1 MAGLSDNDFSFF
13 EAKSPDTNDTNNGG
27 KRNTKTSLG
36 QSPGVKNSD
45 LLIGLFS
52 APDTSIPDTSTT
64 NTTNTSLV
72 GMGTGTMATSL
83 KPIVNNSNKFSTAPS
98 GVFSNTKSESATS
111 GVNDDDD
118 FGDFVDSSS
127 SNTEFISV
135 NPTVITD
142 SSSALQHTQNPIFAS
157 FPFIASSTPNKDQI
171 IDHNTINVTHNTG
184 FTGVSNN
191 LLSPQTK
198 KPNHL
203 DHVSNI
209 SNQPSPLLPEMPHE
223 LTSNSVRTTQKDSDT
238 DTTLCTHEQKPQTSN
253 VFESANNENFKDL
266 TSSSISSNS
275 LTTITDVSP
284 TNVSALISENTILE
298 TKKSSVE
305 EKELNMFDNVPSSSE
320 LIRIFNDKVLHF
332 VDQLF
337 EKLVPL
343 PYALKKRVLA
353 NIGTKKFLDGYL
365 ATVQVGIM
373 ILEGRYR
380 RLHRYLSNKSLQA
393 DNHDDPDSDRLAR
406 EFVRIW
412 TTEIAPRLRTA
423 GLRPVELSRVPLSV
437 TSTSQMPE
445 SSPTCAVCGLARNE
459 QPSVYL
465 LSSGLR
471 WEEKSGTGH
480 LNCLRFW
487 AHRHVYGITI

>member
-1 MAGLSDNDFSFF
+1 MAGLSNNDFSFF
-13 EAKSPDTNDTNNGG
+13 EAKSLDTKNGG

-36 QSPGVKNSD
+36 TNVKNSD

-64 NTTNTSLV
+64 KTTNIPLAE
-72 GMGTGTMATSL
+72 MGTGTMATSL
-83 KPIVNNSNKFSTAPS
+83 KRGISNSNKFSTAQS
-98 GVFSNTKSESATS
+98 GVFSNTKSETATS
-111 GVNDDDD
+111 GVNNDDDD

-127 SNTEFISV
+127 SNNDFISG
-135 NPTVITD
+135 NPTVITN
-142 SSSALQHTQNPIFAS
+142 SSSALQHTQNSTFAS
-157 FPFIASSTPNKDQI
+157 FPFIVSSTPNKDQI
-171 IDHNTINVTHNTG
+171 INHNTVNVIHNTG
-184 FTGVSNN
+184 FTGGSNN
-191 LLSPQTK
+191 LPSPQTK
-198 KPNHL
+198 KPNPL
-203 DHVSNI
+203 DHISNI
-209 SNQPSPLLPEMPHE
+209 SNQPLPLIQETSHE
-223 LTSNSVRTTQKDSDT
+223 PTSNSVRTTQKNLDT
-238 DTTLCTHEQKPQTSN
+238 DTTLGSREQKPQASN
-253 VFESANNENFKDL
+253 VFESTNNENFKGL
-266 TSSSISSNS
+266 TSSIIPSNS

-284 TNVSALISENTILE
+284 TNISAPISENKILETE
-298 TKKSSVE
+298 TKKSGVVE

-320 LIRIFNDKVLHF
+320 LIRLFNDKVLHF

-373 ILEGRYR
+373 VLEGRYR
-380 RLHRYLSNKSLQA
+380 RLHGYLSDKNLQA

-423 GLRPVELSRVPLSV
+423 GLRPVELSRMPLNV
-437 TSTSQMPE
+437 ASTSQLPE
-445 SSPTCAVCGLARNE
+445 ASPTCAVCGLARNE
-459 QPSVYL
+459 RPSVYL

-471 WEEKSGTGH
+471 WEEKNGTGH

-487 AHRHVYGITI
+487 AHRHIYGITI